1 MYTIYQEKEKKI
13 NFGKNYDVYINM
25 IQRTK
30 NREEFDK
37 ITNFYILKNPFVSL
51 EDKKFYLGYI
61 NYYKKKKEIINLF
74 IEKIKTRKAK
84 REKILGRFV
93 NIVKYNL
100 IKKKILQMKLIYI
113 LWKNMIKIIKIYI

>member
-100 IKKKILQMKLIYI
+100 IKKKKSF
-113 LWKNMIKIIKIYI
+113 K